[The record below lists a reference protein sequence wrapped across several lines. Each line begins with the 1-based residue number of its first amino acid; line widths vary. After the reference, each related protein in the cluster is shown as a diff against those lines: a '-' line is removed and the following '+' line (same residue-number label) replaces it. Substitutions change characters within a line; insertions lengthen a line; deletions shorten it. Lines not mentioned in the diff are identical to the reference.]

1 MKNAQNGPFCAI
13 FLKPEACGDTRKVT
27 FNRTKIDG
35 KCQTSNFKS
44 QILHFEEFSNHVV
57 GIWIIHFLKQLV
69 THNRR
74 EEDRLFT
81 IEVIKNTGNYVETD
95 RSV

>member
-27 FNRTKIDG
+27 FNRTKIDE
-35 KCQTSNFKS
+35 KCQTSNLKYD
-44 QILHFEEFSNHVV
+44 ILRNFQTMWLEFGSF
-57 GIWIIHFLKQLV
+57 IFLKQLV

-74 EEDRLFT
+74 EEERLL
-81 IEVIKNTGNYVETD
+81 
-95 RSV
+95 R